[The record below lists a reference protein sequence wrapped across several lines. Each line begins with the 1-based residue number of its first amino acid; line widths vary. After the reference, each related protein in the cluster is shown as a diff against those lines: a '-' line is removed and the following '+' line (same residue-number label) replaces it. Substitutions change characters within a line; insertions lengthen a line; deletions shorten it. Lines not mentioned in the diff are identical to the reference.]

1 MRERLGEAR
10 AALAASTDKHEAALG
25 ERCAGLRAMSATLGD
40 AEQQH
45 GKDLQR
51 ASAAERQA
59 AEQVAAEQR
68 DRLNRQRAAAS
79 EQQQLVDALR
89 EEHEQTQKALVTNAV
104 EVLTAT
110 LQASSKQLIESLA
123 DRLAGVMEQT
133 SAMRAC
139 GDEIE
144 EAEAAVEQRV
154 AATSASVK
162 KKFQCTPY
170 SETCCW

>member
-1 MRERLGEAR
+1 
-10 AALAASTDKHEAALG
+10 
-25 ERCAGLRAMSATLGD
+25 MSATLGD

-110 LQASSKQLIESLA
+110 LQASSK
-123 DRLAGVMEQT
+123 
-133 SAMRAC
+133 
-139 GDEIE
+139 
-144 EAEAAVEQRV
+144 
-154 AATSASVK
+154 
-162 KKFQCTPY
+162 
-170 SETCCW
+170 

>member
-1 MRERLGEAR
+1 MKIVTIGVHTVPILCAIIAVVLIMMTTMTAR
-10 AALAASTDKHEAALG
+10 SG
-25 ERCAGLRAMSATLGD
+25 AMSATLGD

-144 EAEAAVEQRV
+144 EAEAAVSGQRRIIHCNRWG
-154 AATSASVK
+154 AAA
-162 KKFQCTPY
+162 
-170 SETCCW
+170 